1 MKQHLLKI
9 CELYHGLKSMEQ
21 QLLVE
26 TDPTKKEWLGSQI
39 SITNDLLEAELENN
53 ALVKIETFIEGKID
67 PDFDFEVEHWD
78 NGNFDD
84 SYQYGTEVGEEYAF
98 REMKVFLN
106 NLDK

>member
-9 CELYHGLKSMEQ
+9 CELYHGLKSMEE

-26 TDPTKKEWLGSQI
+26 TDSTKKEWLTSQI

-53 ALVKIETFIEGKID
+53 ALVKI
-67 PDFDFEVEHWD
+67 VEHWD

-84 SYQYGTEVGEEYAF
+84 SYEYGTEVGEEYAF
-98 REMKVFLN
+98 REMKVFIN